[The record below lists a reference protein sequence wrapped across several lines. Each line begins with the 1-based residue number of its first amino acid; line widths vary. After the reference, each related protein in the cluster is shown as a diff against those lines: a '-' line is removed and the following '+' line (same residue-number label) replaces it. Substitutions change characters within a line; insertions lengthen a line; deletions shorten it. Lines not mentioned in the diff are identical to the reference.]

1 MTFMLF
7 KSCFNNVNLKKFK
20 CTFLYR
26 FNKCFIQERKER
38 EKGARS
44 ERRKKGRE

>member
-7 KSCFNNVNLKKFK
+7 KSCFYHVNSKKFK
-20 CTFLYR
+20 CTFLSR
-26 FNKCFIQERKER
+26 FNKCLKQERKER
-38 EKGARS
+38 ERGIGA